1 MYAGETKLDT
11 YLYLIDPSTTNV
23 CLYNDDGAGNLQAS
37 ITSNLIANKTY
48 FIVVSTYDITSQKGT
63 IRLDIRKAS

>member
-1 MYAGETKLDT
+1 MYAGETKLDS
-11 YLYLIDPSTTNV
+11 YLYFIDPSTTSL